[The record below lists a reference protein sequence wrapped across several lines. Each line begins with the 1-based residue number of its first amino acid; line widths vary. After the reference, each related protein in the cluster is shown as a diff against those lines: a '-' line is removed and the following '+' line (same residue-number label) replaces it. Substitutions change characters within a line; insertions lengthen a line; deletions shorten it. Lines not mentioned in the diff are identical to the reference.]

1 MVNMKKTVIH
11 TLVYAFLAIAVLSG
25 CSPMM
30 PNVQSSQLGRE
41 ETQEAEVIAR
51 KFALEQLNIPQ
62 QKLDR
67 MVASA
72 RGYQYSK
79 VTTCVFHFFDPL
91 VYPQWQSMTTM
102 LGGFPDYFRI
112 TVDMD
117 AMQVSSYYAEPT
129 KK

>member
-1 MVNMKKTVIH
+1 MKTTVFH
-11 TLVYAFLAIAVLSG
+11 TLIYYVVLAVPALSG
-25 CSPMM
+25 CSSVM
-30 PNVQSSQLGRE
+30 PNVQSTQLGRE
-41 ETQEAEVIAR
+41 ETQQAEVIAR

-79 VTTCVFHFFDPL
+79 VTTCVFHFFDPA
-91 VYPQWQSMTTM
+91 VYPQWQSITTM

-117 AMQVSSYYAEPT
+117 AMKVSSYYAEPT
-129 KK
+129 KQ